1 MGPEPLQAKGLSARD
16 LPKRPPERYFSGL
29 QSSVVFVRSSAGESI
44 VPRIK
49 SAKKQMRQTKAR
61 TAVNKGQRSQ
71 LRTAIKTVRGLT
83 DPDARAKAFAE
94 AEKLIDRAGQ
104 KRIIHPNAAARLKS
118 RIKTR

>member
-1 MGPEPLQAKGLSARD
+1 M
-16 LPKRPPERYFSGL
+16 
-29 QSSVVFVRSSAGESI
+29 
-44 VPRIK
+44 PRIK
-49 SAKKQMRQTKAR
+49 SAKKRMRQTKAR

-83 DPDARAKAFAE
+83 DPAARAKAFAE

-118 RIKTR
+118 RIKSK

>member
-1 MGPEPLQAKGLSARD
+1 M
-16 LPKRPPERYFSGL
+16 
-29 QSSVVFVRSSAGESI
+29 
-44 VPRIK
+44 PRIK
-49 SAKKQMRQTKAR
+49 SAKKRMRQTKAR

-118 RIKTR
+118 RIKTK